1 MKNGMKLLVVSMA
14 LAMGI
19 SVGAA
24 VYAADNSKPVDK
36 SAKAPV
42 TAVAKVKLSQQDV
55 TQIVLKA
62 HQDAKVLEIQLN
74 KNVYNVKV
82 STAKGDRILWVG
94 GNTGKILK
102 DTAVA
107 GTPVTS
113 PAAKAAAPSAKPAK
127 TK

>member
-14 LAMGI
+14 LVMGI
-19 SVGAA
+19 SVGAS

-36 SAKAPV
+36 SAKAPAPV

-62 HQDAKVLEIQLN
+62 HQDAKVLGIQLN
-74 KNVYNVKV
+74 KNVYNVKI
-82 STAKGDRILWVG
+82 STAKGDRILLVG

-102 DTAVA
+102 DNAVA
-107 GTPVTS
+107 GTPVTA
-113 PAAKAAAPSAKPAK
+113 PAAKATAPPAK